1 MEFSPYIIW
10 NIVITLII
18 APIFNSIR
26 INAQELKRI
35 DILIN
40 KTREEVA
47 SKYVTKEELN
57 QDMERVLDRLEI
69 LNGKIDKLISG

>member
-10 NIVITLII
+10 NIIITLII

-57 QDMERVLDRLEI
+57 QDNWL
-69 LNGKIDKLISG
+69 

>member
-10 NIVITLII
+10 NIIITLII

>member
-18 APIFNSIR
+18 APIFSSIR

-57 QDMERVLDRLEI
+57 QDMERVLDSLEI

>member
-10 NIVITLII
+10 NIIITLII

-26 INAQELKRI
+26 INSQELKRV